1 MTEFPKA
8 TPATL
13 SAIGLRVPDFTV
25 PATGGEF
32 TLAAHRGKPLVLYFY
47 PKDNTPGCTTQAQ
60 QFRDLHVQHLAWF
73 FRAQQYRDLHAEF
86 VKAGCVVVGVSRDD
100 MKSHQRIKAKLGLPF
115 ELISD
120 IEGVLCRMFDVVK
133 NKMLYGKKVLGIER
147 STFLID
153 ANGVLR
159 QEWRSTK
166 ADGNAAA
173 VLDAVR
179 AL

>member
-1 MTEFPKA
+1 MTEVKP
-8 TPATL
+8 TPAAP
-13 SAIGLRVPDFTV
+13 SAVGLHVPDFTV
-25 PATGGEF
+25 PATGGDF
-32 TLAAHRGKPLVLYFY
+32 TLSAHLGRPVVLYFY

-60 QFRDLHVQHLAWF
+60 QFRDLH
-73 FRAQQYRDLHAEF
+73 AEF
-86 VKAGCVVVGVSRDD
+86 ARAGCIVLGVSRDSL
-100 MKSHQRIKAKLGLPF
+100 KSHEGFKAKLGLPF

-153 ANGVLR
+153 RDGILR
-159 QEWRSTK
+159 QEWRATK

-173 VLDAVR
+173 VLA
-179 AL
+179 ALRRP

>member
-1 MTEFPKA
+1 MIDTFKSNPP
-8 TPATL
+8 TP
-13 SAIGLRVPDFTV
+13 SAVGLRVPDFTV
-25 PATGGEF
+25 PSTGGEF
-32 TLAAHRGKPLVLYFY
+32 TLSALQGKPLVLYFY

-60 QFRDLHVQHLAWF
+60 QFRDLHG
-73 FRAQQYRDLHAEF
+73 EF
-86 VKAGCVVVGVSRDD
+86 VKAGCVVVGVSRDAL
-100 MKSHQRIKAKLGLPF
+100 KSHESFKAKLGLPF

-153 ANGVLR
+153 ADGFLR
-159 QEWRSTK
+159 QQWRATK

-179 AL
+179 KL

>member
-1 MTEFPKA
+1 MTGVSMSNPP
-8 TPATL
+8 TP

-32 TLAAHRGKPLVLYFY
+32 SLAAHTGKPLVLYFY
-47 PKDNTPGCTTQAQ
+47 PKDNTPGCTAQAQ
-60 QFRDLHVQHLAWF
+60 QF
-73 FRAQQYRDLHAEF
+73 RDLHAEF
-86 VKAGCVVVGVSRDD
+86 VKAGCVVVGVSRDAL
-100 MKSHQRIKAKLGLPF
+100 KSHENFKAKLGLPF

-153 ANGVLR
+153 ASGILR
-159 QEWRSTK
+159 KEWRATK
-166 ADGNAAA
+166 ADGNAAI

-179 AL
+179 KL

>member
-1 MTEFPKA
+1 MTETFKS
-8 TPATL
+8 TPPAP
-13 SAIGLRVPDFTV
+13 SAIGLQVPDFTV

-32 TLAAHRGKPLVLYFY
+32 TLSAFQGKSLVLYFY

-60 QFRDLHVQHLAWF
+60 QFRDLHG
-73 FRAQQYRDLHAEF
+73 EF
-86 VKAGCVVVGVSRDD
+86 VRAGCIVVGVSRDSL
-100 MKSHQRIKAKLGLPF
+100 KSHESFKAKLGLPF

-133 NKMLYGKKVLGIER
+133 NKMFYGKKVLGIER

-153 ANGVLR
+153 AAGILR

-166 ADGNAAA
+166 ADGNAVA
-173 VLDAVR
+173 VLEAVR
-179 AL
+179 RL